1 VQQHGDDLHRL
12 ISALGG
18 GAVEVFASSG
28 GAVKGVGAESE
39 AEIATVPGMPLPIG
53 STRRPCS
60 RSRGGLDARLR

>member
-39 AEIATVPGMPLPIG
+39 AEMATVPGAAVAD
-53 STRRPCS
+53 R
-60 RSRGGLDARLR
+60 LDTKAMQS